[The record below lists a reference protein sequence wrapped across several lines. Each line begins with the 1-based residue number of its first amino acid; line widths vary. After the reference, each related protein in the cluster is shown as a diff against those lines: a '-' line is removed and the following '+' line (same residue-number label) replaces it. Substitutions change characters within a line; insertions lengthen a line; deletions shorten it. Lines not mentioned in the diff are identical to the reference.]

1 MTNDDVA
8 LFIYMT
14 RIKICGI
21 TRLEDARAA
30 VDAGAHALGFVFY
43 RASPRYIEP
52 SAAGD
57 IISGLPPFSASVGL
71 FVDPER
77 SFVSAVLETVPL
89 DIIQFHGNEYPEF
102 CGSFGRPY
110 IKAVRMKPG
119 IDLHQACRRYADASA
134 LLLDSHSETVPG
146 GTGMSFDWSIIPP
159 GLSRPVILAGGLTA
173 ANVRR
178 AIEVCRPYA
187 VDVSSGV
194 ELDKGIK
201 DKEAI
206 SAFIREVLNDQ
217 DI

>member
-1 MTNDDVA
+1 
-8 LFIYMT
+8 MT

-21 TRLEDARAA
+21 TRSEDARAA

-43 RASPRYIEP
+43 RPSPRYIEP
-52 SAAGD
+52 PAARD
-57 IISGLPPFSASVGL
+57 IISRLPPFTAGVGL

-89 DIIQFHGNEYPEF
+89 DIIQFHGNEDPEF

-110 IKAVRMKPG
+110 IKAVSIKPD
-119 IDLHQACRRYADASA
+119 IDLHKTCRRYAGASA
-134 LLLDSHSETVPG
+134 LLLDSHSDTVPG

-201 DKEAI
+201 DKGAMTE
-206 SAFIREVLNDQ
+206 FIREVLDV
-217 DI
+217 DDSA

>member
-1 MTNDDVA
+1 
-8 LFIYMT
+8 MT

-30 VDAGAHALGFVFY
+30 VDAGAHALGLVFY

-52 SAAGD
+52 PAARD
-57 IISGLPPFSASVGL
+57 IINRLPPFAAAVGL

-77 SFVSAVLETVPL
+77 SFVTAVLETVPL
-89 DIIQFHGNEYPEF
+89 DIIQFHGNEDPEF

-110 IKAVRMKPG
+110 IKAVRVQPD
-119 IDLHQACRRYADASA
+119 IDLHKTCRRYAGASA
-134 LLLDSHSETVPG
+134 LLLDSHSETAPG

-201 DKEAI
+201 DKGAMTE
-206 SAFIREVLNDQ
+206 FIREVLDV
-217 DI
+217 DDSA

>member
-1 MTNDDVA
+1 
-8 LFIYMT
+8 MT

-21 TRLEDARAA
+21 TRSEDARAA

-43 RASPRYIEP
+43 HASPRYIEP
-52 SAAGD
+52 AAARD
-57 IISGLPPFSASVGL
+57 IISGLPPFTAGVGL

-89 DIIQFHGNEYPEF
+89 DIIQFHGNEDPEF
-102 CGSFGRPY
+102 CGSFGKPY
-110 IKAVRMKPG
+110 IKAVSMTPG
-119 IDLHQACRRYADASA
+119 IDLHQASRRYAGASA

-187 VDVSSGV
+187 VDVSSGI

-201 DKEAI
+201 DKGAML
-206 SAFIREVLNDQ
+206 AFIREVLNDKN
-217 DI
+217 I

>member
-1 MTNDDVA
+1 
-8 LFIYMT
+8 MT

-21 TRLEDARAA
+21 TRSEDARAA

-43 RASPRYIEP
+43 RPSPRYIEP
-52 SAAGD
+52 AAARD
-57 IISGLPPFSASVGL
+57 IISRLPPFASRVGL

-77 SFVSAVLETVPL
+77 SFVTAVLEAVPL
-89 DIIQFHGNEYPEF
+89 DIIQFHGNEDPEF
-102 CGSFGRPY
+102 CGSFGKPY
-110 IKAVRMKPG
+110 IKAVSIKPD
-119 IDLHQACRRYADASA
+119 IDLHQACRRYAGASA
-134 LLLDSHSETVPG
+134 LLLDSHSDTVPG

-201 DKEAI
+201 DKGAMTE
-206 SAFIREVLNDQ
+206 FIREVLDVDDNA
-217 DI
+217 

>member
-1 MTNDDVA
+1 
-8 LFIYMT
+8 MT

-21 TRLEDARAA
+21 TRSEDARAA

-43 RASPRYIEP
+43 RPSPRYIEP
-52 SAAGD
+52 AAARD
-57 IISGLPPFSASVGL
+57 IISRLPPFASRVGL

-77 SFVSAVLETVPL
+77 SFVTAVLETVPL
-89 DIIQFHGNEYPEF
+89 DIIQFHGNEDPEF

-110 IKAVRMKPG
+110 IKAVSIKPD
-119 IDLHQACRRYADASA
+119 IDLHKTCRRYAGASA
-134 LLLDSHSETVPG
+134 LLLDSHSDTVPG

-201 DKEAI
+201 DKGAMTE
-206 SAFIREVLNDQ
+206 FIREVLDV
-217 DI
+217 DDSA